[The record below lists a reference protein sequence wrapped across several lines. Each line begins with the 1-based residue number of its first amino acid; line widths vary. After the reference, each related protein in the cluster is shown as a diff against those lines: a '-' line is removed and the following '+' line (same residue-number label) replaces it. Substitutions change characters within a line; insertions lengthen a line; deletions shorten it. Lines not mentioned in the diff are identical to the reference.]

1 MLLLRYNCD
10 FSEEKKLPRKAVSS
24 TFDRLIMSIA
34 LLLVFIIAT
43 RTPVDADM
51 WWHLRSGEEMVTQG
65 RILLEDIFSY
75 TRHGSPWV
83 NAFWLSD
90 ILTYLIFKL
99 GGYFSL
105 GAFVALMTV
114 ATFGIA
120 IKQMRGPAFLR
131 ALLLILAVMTAAPI
145 LTPRPQLFSF
155 LLLALLD
162 LWLSSLKKG
171 SPIFPIWWLIPLF
184 ALWANL
190 HGGYIWG
197 ILLLIAIL
205 AGEVLNHW
213 FSDQK
218 EKVTFLRAKTLKKL
232 LFFSILALFAVLLNP
247 NGFALWRL
255 PFYTVDVSL
264 AAIQEWHSP
273 DFHQISFHPM
283 LWMLFLFIL
292 GLGNSGKKIDY
303 SDLLKVIGFAYLTFF
318 SQRNIAPYA
327 IIILPVMSRQLAL
340 AWENW
345 IVSPVGMRAQHFLT
359 SSPRQ
364 ELPLTITRLIN
375 RLLVSLIVVA
385 ALGNL
390 YILTRPAK
398 VDESYP
404 RPAIR
409 WIEENQPQG
418 ALFNSYN
425 WGGYLVWTLR
435 DYPVF
440 IDGRADLYG
449 DEIIGQ
455 WWQVAG
461 GGETAQQILDEWDVR
476 IILLEP
482 SWPLVRELSQYGW
495 ELMYEDEMSVVYGR

>member
-1 MLLLRYNCD
+1 MLLLRYNYAY
-10 FSEEKKLPRKAVSS
+10 SEDKKLTEKTISS
-24 TFDRLIMSIA
+24 TFDKLILSIA
-34 LLLVFIIAT
+34 LLLVFIIST
-43 RTPVDADM
+43 RTPTDADM
-51 WWHLRSGEEMVTQG
+51 WWHLRSGEEMITQG

-75 TRHGSPWV
+75 TRFGSPWV

-90 ILTYLIFKL
+90 ILTYLIFNL
-99 GGYFSL
+99 GGYFTL

-114 ATFGIA
+114 VTFGIA
-120 IKQMRGPAFLR
+120 IKQMRGPAFLS
-131 ALLLILAVMTAAPI
+131 ALLLILAALTASPI

-162 LWLSSLKKG
+162 FWLFSLKKG
-171 SPIFPIWWLIPLF
+171 TPIFPIWWLIPLF

-197 ILLLIAIL
+197 ILLLIATL
-205 AGEVLNHW
+205 AGGVLNHW
-213 FSDQK
+213 IGDQK
-218 EKVTFLRAKTLKKL
+218 EKVTFLPAKRLRK
-232 LFFSILALFAVLLNP
+232 LFFFTILAVFAVLLNP
-247 NGFALWRL
+247 NGFELWRL

-283 LWMLFLFIL
+283 LWMLFLFVL
-292 GLGNSGKKIDY
+292 GLGNSGKKIDF
-303 SDLLKVIGFAYLTFF
+303 SDLLKVLGFAYMTFF

-345 IVSPVGMRAQHFLT
+345 TASPLGMRAQRLRA
-359 SSPRQ
+359 SS
-364 ELPLTITRLIN
+364 ESKEIPLKITRLIN

-390 YILTRPAK
+390 YVLTRPAN

-425 WGGYLVWTLR
+425 WGGYLTWNLR
-435 DYPVF
+435 NYPVF

-461 GGETAQQILDEWDVR
+461 GGEAAQQILDDWEVNL
-476 IILLEP
+476 ILLEP
-482 SWPLVRELSQYGW
+482 SWLVVRELSRYGW